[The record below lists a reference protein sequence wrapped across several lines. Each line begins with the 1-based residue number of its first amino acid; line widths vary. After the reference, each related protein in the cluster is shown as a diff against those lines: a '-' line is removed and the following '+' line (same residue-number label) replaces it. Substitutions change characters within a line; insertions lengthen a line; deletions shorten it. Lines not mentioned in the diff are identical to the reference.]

1 MRVDGQPSEEE
12 GGEELL
18 VRWISTFAE
27 EILLQRTALAT
38 AVAIIWLSG

>member
-18 VRWISTFAE
+18 VRWISTFAK
-27 EILLQRTALAT
+27 EILLQQTPLVI
-38 AVAIIWLSG
+38 AVAIVWL